1 MTSVDLDLADPVQ
14 MPVMRRDLNLGTTWL
29 LPAWSTGPKGD
40 EQEVLEAAAEAGYQG
55 IQGADPD
62 RCRALGL
69 VPTTFD
75 ILPEPGGLAEKA
87 HRWADQGFACVT
99 LLIGTGLD
107 DTAAAARCV
116 EEVLE
121 ASVAARLPLYIE
133 THRATVTQDIW
144 RTLQLVER
152 FPEMRFN
159 GDLSHWYTGHDL
171 PIGDF
176 DAKVDL
182 LAPVL
187 DRVRYLHGRIGT
199 SGTIQID
206 VGDGTPHDRPPVAH
220 FRTLWTRV
228 FAGFL
233 ANAAGD
239 PVPPTDGAI
248 GFAPELLPAAFGYA
262 LEVHGSDG
270 QPREL
275 GDRWEQ
281 GLVLT
286 RIASE
291 CFAEASGTSSC

>member
-1 MTSVDLDLADPVQ
+1 MTASAPT
-14 MPVMRRDLNLGTTWL
+14 MRRDLNLGSTWL
-29 LPAWSTGPKGD
+29 LPEWSAGPTGD
-40 EQEVLEAAAEAGYQG
+40 EQAVLEAALEAGYQG

-75 ILPEPGGLAEKA
+75 ILPEPGGLLEKA

-99 LLIGTGLD
+99 LMVGTGLD
-107 DTAAAARCV
+107 SDDQAARSV

-121 ASVAARLPLYIE
+121 ASADAQIPLYIE
-133 THRATVTQDIW
+133 THRATLTQDIW

-152 FPEMRFN
+152 FPDIRFN

-176 DAKVDL
+176 DAKLDL

-199 SGTIQID
+199 SGVIQVD
-206 VGDGTPHDRPPVAH
+206 VGDATPADAPPVSH
-220 FRTLWTRV
+220 FRALWIRA

-233 ANAAGD
+233 ATSADD
-239 PVPPTDGAI
+239 PVPVADGAI
-248 GFAPELLPAAFGYA
+248 GFAPELLPGAFGYA
-262 LEVHGSDG
+262 LEVPDADG
-270 QPREL
+270 VAQEL
-275 GDRWEQ
+275 GDRWQ
-281 GLVLT
+281 QALVLSDLAAGCFSEALSASPT
-286 RIASE
+286 R
-291 CFAEASGTSSC
+291 

>member
-1 MTSVDLDLADPVQ
+1 MTVPT
-14 MPVMRRDLNLGTTWL
+14 PVMRRDLNLGTTWL

-40 EQEVLEAAAEAGYQG
+40 EQEVLEVAAEAGYQG

-87 HRWADQGFACVT
+87 RRWADQGFACAT
-99 LLIGTGLD
+99 LMIGTGLD
-107 DTAAAARCV
+107 DDDQAARSV
-116 EEVLE
+116 QEVLE
-121 ASVAARLPLYIE
+121 ASDGAQIPLYIE

-159 GDLSHWYTGHDL
+159 GDFSHWYTGHDL

-176 DAKVDL
+176 EAKADL

-187 DRVRYLHGRIGT
+187 ERVRYLHGRIGT
-199 SGTIQID
+199 SGTIQVD
-206 VGDGTPHDRPPVAH
+206 VGDGTPGDEPPVAH
-220 FRTLWTRV
+220 FRALWARA

-233 ANAAGD
+233 ANASGD
-239 PVPPTDGAI
+239 PVPVGEGAI

-262 LEVHGSDG
+262 IEMPGPDG
-270 QPREL
+270 ELREL

-291 CFAEASGTSSC
+291 CFAEARGTSSC

>member
-1 MTSVDLDLADPVQ
+1 MTTPA
-14 MPVMRRDLNLGTTWL
+14 PVMRRDLNLGTTWL
-29 LPAWSTGPKGD
+29 LPEWSTGPTGD
-40 EQEVLEAAAEAGYQG
+40 EQAVLEAAVEAGYQG
-55 IQGADPD
+55 IQGADPG

-75 ILPEPGGLAEKA
+75 ILPEPGGLAEKTR
-87 HRWADQGFACVT
+87 RWADQGFACAT
-99 LLIGTGLD
+99 LMIGTGLD
-107 DTAAAARCV
+107 DDDHAARSV

-121 ASVAARLPLYIE
+121 AGEGAQFPLYIE

-144 RTLQLVER
+144 RSLQLVEK
-152 FPEMRFN
+152 FPEIRFN
-159 GDLSHWYTGHDL
+159 GDFSHWYTGHDL

-176 DAKVDL
+176 DAKLDL

-187 DRVRYLHGRIGT
+187 ERVRYLHGRIGT

-206 VGDGTPHDRPPVAH
+206 IGDGTPDDEPPVAH
-220 FRTLWTRV
+220 FRALWTRS

-233 ANAAGD
+233 ANATTD

-248 GFAPELLPAAFGYA
+248 GFAPELLPAQFGYA
-262 LEVHGSDG
+262 LELAEPDG
-270 QPREL
+270 KPREL

-291 CFAEASGTSSC
+291 CFAEAEAAD